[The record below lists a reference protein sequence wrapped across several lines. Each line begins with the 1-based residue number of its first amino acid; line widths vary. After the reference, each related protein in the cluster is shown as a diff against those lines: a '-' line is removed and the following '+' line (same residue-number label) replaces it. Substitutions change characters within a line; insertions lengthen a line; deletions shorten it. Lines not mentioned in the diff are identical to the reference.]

1 MTQFSPKIN
10 QFIEVLESYEYLLH
24 AETQAIAAKEIDLID
39 SLNDKK
45 DACIAKLKLMNDRFT
60 SNPRSEPIVDSLVE
74 KIFDL
79 QKRNFS
85 AFNLLVEDQRIK
97 RNKKGSALDFSPKAH
112 KIAKAYKKEY
122 PSRLKNLWE

>member
-1 MTQFSPKIN
+1 MTQFSPEIN
-10 QFIEVLESYEYLLH
+10 QFIEVLESYDVLLH

-79 QKRNFS
+79 QK
-85 AFNLLVEDQRIK
+85 
-97 RNKKGSALDFSPKAH
+97 KKFQCF
-112 KIAKAYKKEY
+112 
-122 PSRLKNLWE
+122 

>member
-1 MTQFSPKIN
+1 MAQFSPEIN

-45 DACIAKLKLMNDRFT
+45 DVCIAKLKLLNDQFT

-85 AFNLLVEDQRIK
+85 AFSLLVEDQRIK
-97 RNKKGSALDFSPKAH
+97 RNKQGTTSDFSPNARKVAQ
-112 KIAKAYKKEY
+112 AYKKEY
-122 PSRLKNLWE
+122 KSRFKNLWE

>member
-1 MTQFSPKIN
+1 MAQFSPEIN

-45 DACIAKLKLMNDRFT
+45 DVCIAKLKLLNDQFT

-85 AFNLLVEDQRIK
+85 AFSLLVEDQRIK
-97 RNKKGSALDFSPKAH
+97 RNKKGDTSDFYPKAR
-112 KIAKAYKKEY
+112 KVAQAYKKEY
-122 PSRLKNLWE
+122 KSRFKNLWE

>member
-1 MTQFSPKIN
+1 MAQFSPKIN

-39 SLNDKK
+39 SLNEKK
-45 DACIAKLKLMNDRFT
+45 DICIAKLKLLNDRFT
-60 SNPRSEPIVDSLVE
+60 SSEPIVDSLVE

-85 AFNLLVEDQRIK
+85 AFSLLVEDQRIK
-97 RNKKGSALDFSPKAH
+97 RNKQGTTSDFSPTAQ
-112 KIAKAYKKEY
+112 KIAQAYKKEY

>member
-1 MTQFSPKIN
+1 MAQFSPEIN

-39 SLNDKK
+39 SLNVKK
-45 DACIAKLKLMNDRFT
+45 DVCIAKLKLLSDRFS
-60 SNPRSEPIVDSLVE
+60 SNPRSEPVVDSLVE

-85 AFNLLVEDQRIK
+85 AFSLLVEDQRIK
-97 RNKKGSALDFSPKAH
+97 RNKQGAPSGISPHAH
-112 KIAKAYKKEY
+112 KIAQAYKKEY
-122 PSRLKNLWE
+122 PCRLKNLWE

>member
-1 MTQFSPKIN
+1 MAQFSPEIN

-45 DACIAKLKLMNDRFT
+45 DVCIAKLKLLNDQFT

-85 AFNLLVEDQRIK
+85 AFSLLVEDQRIK
-97 RNKKGSALDFSPKAH
+97 RNKQGATSDFSPNAH
-112 KIAKAYKKEY
+112 KVAQAYKKEY
-122 PSRLKNLWE
+122 KSRFKNLWE

>member
-1 MTQFSPKIN
+1 MAQFSPEIN

-45 DACIAKLKLMNDRFT
+45 DVCIAKLKLLNDQFT

-85 AFNLLVEDQRIK
+85 AFSLLVEDQRIK
-97 RNKKGSALDFSPKAH
+97 RNKQGATSDFSPNARKVAQ
-112 KIAKAYKKEY
+112 AYKKEY
-122 PSRLKNLWE
+122 KSRFKNLWE

>member
-1 MTQFSPKIN
+1 MAQFSPEIN

-39 SLNDKK
+39 SLNVKK
-45 DACIAKLKLMNDRFT
+45 DVCIAKLKLLSDRFS
-60 SNPRSEPIVDSLVE
+60 SNPRSEPVVDSLVE

-85 AFNLLVEDQRIK
+85 AFSLLVED
-97 RNKKGSALDFSPKAH
+97 
-112 KIAKAYKKEY
+112 
-122 PSRLKNLWE
+122 

>member
-1 MTQFSPKIN
+1 MTQFSPEIN

-39 SLNDKK
+39 SLNEKK
-45 DACIAKLKLMNDRFT
+45 DVCIAKLKLLNDRFT

-85 AFNLLVEDQRIK
+85 AFSLLVEDQRIK
-97 RNKKGSALDFSPKAH
+97 RNKQGTTSDFSPAAQ
-112 KIAKAYKKEY
+112 KIAQAYKKEY